1 MKPKRTVKMPL
12 RRPAPK
18 PRSSTPKMRARAATA
33 DYDLEDYEE
42 ETGPNMR
49 FSHAVFVV
57 LVLHVIA
64 VAGVFAFNSIKARQ
78 VAAGGGA
85 EVSASKAEAA
95 AVARLGGA
103 AAASAR
109 QEGTHTVVA
118 GDTLTRIAALHGT
131 TVEALEKENSI
142 TTYSTIRVGQV
153 LRIPKGSTKPA
164 APKPIPARVIATTS
178 KSVAAAKPASSAKA
192 PASPGNFT
200 AVTKPANTEPAPTA
214 ASGKTPETYTVEKG
228 DNPYSIARKFGV
240 SYQKLIE
247 INSIEDP
254 TKIQIGQILKLPAN

>member
-18 PRSSTPKMRARAATA
+18 SRASTPKLPARAATA
-33 DYDLEDYEE
+33 DYDMEDYEE
-42 ETGPNMR
+42 ESEPNMR

-78 VAAGGGA
+78 VALDEG
-85 EVSASKAEAA
+85 AA
-95 AVARLGGA
+95 AAAPATTQGVAGA
-103 AAASAR
+103 DARPARATAASAR
-109 QEGTHTVVA
+109 QERTHTVAA

-142 TTYSTIRVGQV
+142 TTYSTIRVGQI
-153 LRIPKGSTKPA
+153 LRIPQASTKPA
-164 APKPIPARVIATTS
+164 ARKPIPARVIATAS
-178 KSVAAAKPASSAKA
+178 KPAPAAKAAAN
-192 PASPGNFT
+192 PGDFT
-200 AVTKPANTEPAPTA
+200 AVTPSTTSGSLPQPAGQTTPA
-214 ASGKTPETYTVEKG
+214 TYTVEKG

-247 INSIEDP
+247 INQIEDP
-254 TKIQIGQILKLPAN
+254 TKIQIGQILKLPAH